1 MTAGTVTL
9 DFNTIF
15 LVGVVIVLLLTLRT
29 LFLYFFGANDPLM
42 RNTEARLEANRK
54 PEELIPVAR
63 AYEANRRFWALIV
76 VLIVMWSLYGINPEA
91 SAALASSVWQFIVSI
106 AQYVADFVRQMSVRF
121 AQ

>member
-1 MTAGTVTL
+1 MTAGNVTL

-15 LVGVVIVLLLTLRT
+15 LVGVVVVLLLTLRT
-29 LFLYFFGANDPLM
+29 LFLYFLGANDPLM

-54 PEELIPVAR
+54 PEELIPAAK

-76 VLIVMWSLYGINPEA
+76 VIIVMWALYGINSEA
-91 SAALASSVWQFIVSI
+91 FTELAGSVWQFIVGL
-106 AQYVADFVRQMSVRF
+106 AQSVAAFVGQLSARL